1 MWLQKDSLWAD
12 NYCVLTSCL
21 RAVEMVFNEVLPIL
35 NIFHLP
41 LDPTIYFLL
50 YVGHLDTKYFITGI
64 LLIICYAD
72 KEFLLA

>member
-1 MWLQKDSLWAD
+1 
-12 NYCVLTSCL
+12 
-21 RAVEMVFNEVLPIL
+21 MVFNEVLPIL